1 MRQLEMGHHV
11 KNVGGRM
18 HLLLRQDQY
27 VTGLNIC
34 ATSDQLCYET
44 VHIVIDTLQLGP
56 MQVYVHTLYTSTRV
70 CDDVPKDQF
79 SSGSKLS
86 GDELR
91 GAGNRSNK
99 KLEPGI

>member
-1 MRQLEMGHHV
+1 MRQLEMGQHV

-34 ATSDQLCYET
+34 FVMRQLY
-44 VHIVIDTLQLGP
+44 IDIDTLQLGP

-70 CDDVPKDQF
+70 CDDVP
-79 SSGSKLS
+79 
-86 GDELR
+86 
-91 GAGNRSNK
+91 
-99 KLEPGI
+99 